1 MSAPWLECTSGVDAV
16 RNERHCGPV
25 EAAAGRVNG
34 ETLDVTHARKQTEG
48 CRHRHLEMRR
58 ERPRSWSSPMAIWM
72 LFALVVYP
80 STVLPLRSKIFG
92 GEKD

>member
-1 MSAPWLECTSGVDAV
+1 
-16 RNERHCGPV
+16 
-25 EAAAGRVNG
+25 
-34 ETLDVTHARKQTEG
+34 
-48 CRHRHLEMRR
+48 MRR

-92 GEKD
+92 GEKDYESLNIRMHATKGVRQKTAVLVRGCIHKTTMLY